1 MPEGDN
7 TDAIIHS
14 VIFHENVWVNEMGE
28 QLPDATMEEALEWEA
43 IYCESYAEAYS
54 IEQLVEQWNRPPYM
68 SIKAFLDNFERAL
81 DEGTPLYYY
90 SDRPLEVIGCY
101 PVSSV

>member
-1 MPEGDN
+1 MSEADN
-7 TDAIIHS
+7 TDAEIHS

-43 IYCESYAEAYS
+43 IYCGSYAEVYS
-54 IEQLVEQWNRPPYM
+54 IEQLVELWNGGPHT

-90 SDRPLEVIGCY
+90 SDRPLKISGCY
-101 PVSSV
+101 PVSSA

>member
-14 VIFHENVWVNEMGE
+14 VIFHENVWVNEIGE
-28 QLPDATMEEALEWEA
+28 QLPDVAMEQALEWGA
-43 IYCESYAEAYS
+43 LYCESYAEAYS
-54 IEQLVEQWNRPPYM
+54 IEQLVEQWNGAPYT

-81 DEGTPLYYY
+81 DEGTPLAYY
-90 SDRPLEVIGCY
+90 SDPPLKISGRHR
-101 PVSSV
+101 VSAA